1 MNRAVAVPYTQGNWE
16 GELGSDLIRFID
28 APNATVR
35 VNIATIES
43 SENFFINGS
52 NWEGILGLGYAHLA
66 KVSFASFTFHVKLYN
81 LMLEENDGPRKNTTY
96 IESREYV
103 GLVILVYEC
112 ENMGKY
118 DRVL

>member
-1 MNRAVAVPYTQGNWE
+1 MKLDNYLNISTKKFILFTRSNTFIDMNRAVAVPYTQGNWE

-35 VNIATIES
+35 VNIATIQS

-66 KVSFASFTFHVKLYN
+66 KVSNTVCIKMISHNVKSSEGRIYYLC
-81 LMLEENDGPRKNTTY
+81 
-96 IESREYV
+96 I
-103 GLVILVYEC
+103 IHA
-112 ENMGKY
+112 
-118 DRVL
+118 